1 MKCVDSLDQLREHFE
16 KYDYPVFVN
25 SELADQLVELG
36 PELAAKVYL
45 VEGYSQAFTNEIME
59 RSLAAGDELMN
70 PDIPMFAVVVCAAR
84 QVYGWSKGEVTAQDA
99 VAEVMLNGS
108 VRAGLAVFGGFA
120 GKTLGLL
127 LLGPAG
133 ALVGTTA
140 VPLVLQTCAPG
151 AAKWVRDSVPSDRR
165 DAWNSEVHEVLD
177 ELVRACT
184 NGLEKKLD
192 MLRDKCRS
200 VGRGP
205 LGKFMRGRIEEDALF
220 LKERLAQA
228 AGLRREH
235 LADIDDRHRAVMA
248 WVMST
253 TVHPHFFRTRSSA
266 WGSCSRSVPDFGM
279 RPSIGPGNWLAACV
293 LVLGE
298 WVSSCLRHP
307 ERGRAVAHCIY
318 SGTLV

>member
-1 MKCVDSLDQLREHFE
+1 MPETSNQPGWDLLVDGQEFQVKCVDSLGQLREHFG

-25 SELADQLVELG
+25 SELGEQLGELD
-36 PELAAKVYL
+36 PALAAKVYL
-45 VEGYSQAFTNEIME
+45 VEGYSQAFTNEITE

-84 QVYGWSKGEVTAQDA
+84 QIYGWSRGEVTAQDA

-108 VRAGLAVFGGFA
+108 VRAGLATFGGLA

-140 VPLVLQTCAPG
+140 VPLVLQTCAPST
-151 AAKWVRDSVPSDRR
+151 AKWVRDSVPSDRR
-165 DAWNSEVHEVLD
+165 DAWNAEVHEVLD

-228 AGLRREH
+228 AGLHRVE
-235 LADIDDRHRAVMA
+235 LEDVDVRHRAVME

-253 TVHPHFFRTRSSA
+253 TVHPARLQDAIKRLGALFEKRPGFWDA
-266 WGSCSRSVPDFGM
+266 IAKMVGFPPQSVPGH
-279 RPSIGPGNWLAACV
+279 GGVAA
-293 LVLGE
+293 
-298 WVSSCLRHP
+298 
-307 ERGRAVAHCIY
+307 
-318 SGTLV
+318 